1 MKRREFLTL
10 TALSPAL
17 LAQPLSGEPLPQ
29 TKLLGA
35 LRQEEG
41 DTPIPGAKWFVAG
54 KPGDGIAYSF
64 PAGHLARFHS
74 LTADMLLDG
83 NMMAVW
89 TLFLQEGEKGRRFRL
104 TFSALNQCS
113 FRMRMALEV
122 TDQNR
127 WQMDRE
133 GAFLK
138 PLAGGDRVDLKLVD
152 RATLTISR
160 SDGNPVRWCM
170 TPLRASV
177 SEVPK
182 LDKILLP
189 KGALVDEMGQ
199 SNLHSWPA
207 RTRDVKELTRRLQSQ
222 LQQAPR
228 QRWPRSFSQWGGWRD
243 RKLTE
248 PAGFFRTHHDGER
261 WWLVDPDGYAFF
273 SNGPDCVR
281 VDCESRIDGIEDA
294 LTFKPDPNGEFKEIY
309 TEAIANRPGARFINY
324 LAANFIRAFG
334 PAKWRENWAAI
345 ALAEL
350 RRLRCNTVA
359 NWSTWEIAAKAK
371 FPYVRPMSFRGKRA
385 PMIYRDFPDIEHP
398 GFADDTRD
406 YASILRET
414 KDDPAFI
421 GYFLMNEPTWGF
433 STELPAA
440 GMLYNTDTCHTREAL
455 ARWLRQRH
463 EGDAA
468 LAKAWNQPGAAID
481 KIARGRWQGVLT
493 PEALKDLRAYTTLMV
508 EKYFNALTSA
518 CRAVDPNHLNL
529 GMRWA
534 GVPPEWAVDGMK
546 SFDVFSINCYEA
558 KLRREVSTKIHD
570 MVKRPVLVGEWHFGA
585 LDVGLP
591 GPGIGPRPAN
601 QKERTQAYRVYLEDA
616 AANPHCVG
624 AHWFTLYDQSCLGR
638 FDGEAWNIGY
648 LDICH
653 RPYDE
658 LCRGAILTHERIYD
672 LAAQR
677 TRPYTEVPNYLPQ
690 LYL

>member
-1 MKRREFLTL
+1 MKRRQFLSL

-17 LAQPLSGEPLPQ
+17 MGQPAAGEQLRIG
-29 TKLLGA
+29 KLLGA
-35 LRQEEG
+35 LREEPG
-41 DTPIPGAKWFVAG
+41 EAPIPGAKWFTAAST
-54 KPGDGIAYSF
+54 GDGLAYEF

-83 NMMAVW
+83 NVMTVW
-89 TLFLQEGEKGRRFRL
+89 SLILQEGEKGRRFRL
-104 TFSALNQCS
+104 IFSALNQCS

-127 WQMDRE
+127 WQMNRE

-138 PLAGGDRVDLKLVD
+138 PLAGGDRVDLSLVD
-152 RATLTISR
+152 RAMLVIYR
-160 SDGNPVRWCM
+160 SDGKPVRWCM
-170 TPLRASV
+170 TPLLASPV
-177 SEVPK
+177 EVPR
-182 LDKILLP
+182 LEKIILP
-189 KGALVDEMGQ
+189 KGPLVDELGQ

-207 RTRDVKELTRRLQSQ
+207 RTKNAAELTRRMRTQ
-222 LQQAPR
+222 LRNAPR
-228 QRWPRSFSQWGGWRD
+228 QKWPKTFSPWGGWSARQ
-243 RKLTE
+243 LTG
-248 PAGFFRTHHDGER
+248 PAGFFRTHHDGSR
-261 WWLVDPDGYAFF
+261 WWLVDPGGYAFY

-294 LTFKPDPNGEFKEIY
+294 LSFRPDPNREFKEIY
-309 TEAIANRPGARFINY
+309 STAISSRPGAKFINY
-324 LAANFIRAFG
+324 FAANLIRAFG
-334 PAKWRENWAAI
+334 PERWKQHWATI

-359 NWSTWEIAAKAK
+359 NWSEWEIAAAAK
-371 FPYVRPMSFRGKRA
+371 FPYVRPMHFRGNRA

-398 GFADDTRD
+398 GFEADTRE
-406 YASILRET
+406 YASILERT
-414 KDDPAFI
+414 RDDPAFI

-433 STELPAA
+433 SSELPAA
-440 GMLYNTDTCHTREAL
+440 GMLYNTDHCHTREAL
-455 ARWLRQRH
+455 TSWLRQRH

-468 LAKAWNQPGAAID
+468 LAKAWAIPGATFGKVA
-481 KIARGRWQGVLT
+481 KGRWQGVLT
-493 PEALKDLRAYTTLMV
+493 PEALKDLRAYTTVMV
-508 EKYFNALTSA
+508 EKYFNALTAA

-534 GVPPEWAVDGMK
+534 GVPPEWAVAGMR

-570 MVKRPVLVGEWHFGA
+570 MVNRPVLVGEWHFGA

-591 GPGIGPRPAN
+591 SPGIGPRPAN

-638 FDGEAWNIGY
+638 FDGESCNIGY

-672 LAAQR
+672 LAAGR
-677 TRPYTEVPNYLPQ
+677 VAPYADAPNYLPQ